1 MSTFLTLNKQTSIKE
16 EMQKY
21 ASKVTREG
29 KALTKQWVSPNR
41 MFQAQQHV
49 PSWYS
54 MQRTKQ
60 ASKGLCG
67 WPPTHC
73 LSPVIECT
81 CQFCCC
87 HCWKNNDHG
96 PLTSAVLDLK
106 PPFWVSVINLT
117 SFSLTEIILI
127 LSSEN
132 RIMPL

>member
-21 ASKVTREG
+21 ASKVPRGG
-29 KALTKQWVSPNR
+29 KALTKQRVSPNR

-60 ASKGLCG
+60 ASKQRFVWVAAYSLFI
-67 WPPTHC
+67 
-73 LSPVIECT
+73 PVIECT
-81 CQFCCC
+81 CQLCCC

-96 PLTSAVLDLK
+96 PLTSAALDLK
-106 PPFWVSVINLT
+106 PPFWVSVN
-117 SFSLTEIILI
+117 
-127 LSSEN
+127 
-132 RIMPL
+132 